1 MRIGKR
7 AARARVAGGERIV
20 VLDGLRLVAALMVV
34 AYHYVA
40 FGEGWEGSQAQ
51 LFPVVFR
58 PSAYGWLGVEL
69 FFMISGFVICM
80 SCWGRSVADFFV
92 SRVIRLYPAYWLGVL
107 ATTAV
112 VALVAGGVEPLAW
125 RDVLVNLT
133 MLQWPMG
140 VEHADG
146 VYWTLWAEL
155 RFYLLFALVVWR
167 GVTYRRVLGFCL
179 LWATLAL
186 LATGYDF
193 RPLDHLLVVP
203 HCWFF
208 IAGLAFYLMYRFG
221 PNLLLWG
228 VVGLSFVMGQYVAMD
243 TWRRTLDRVGDNI
256 PGWGVA
262 VLITV
267 FFVVMA
273 GVSLG
278 WFRRVQWRWLPA
290 AGALTYPLYLLH
302 ESIGWE
308 VFHRFQGS
316 VDRWVLLCGTVLAM
330 LVVAHLVHRWVERP
344 VSRRLKRSLQ
354 AAFAQ
359 VRADGDGQPERF
371 AAAADAGEQRKPS
384 AEGSYGGGGQHPELQ
399 PIAPGGGTATA
410 GAGAAAAAGVDVS
423 GVPYRG

>member
-1 MRIGKR
+1 MRSGG
-7 AARARVAGGERIV
+7 GGERIV

-40 FGEGWEGSQAQ
+40 FGEGWEGSQAK
-51 LFPVVFR
+51 LFPVIFR

-80 SCWGRSVADFFV
+80 SCWGRTVPDFFT
-92 SRVIRLYPAYWLGVL
+92 SRVIRLFPAYWVGVI

-112 VALVAGGVEPLAW
+112 AALLPGGIDPLAW

-140 VEHADG
+140 VDHVDG

-167 GVTYRRVLGFCL
+167 GVTYRRVVAFCCV
-179 LWATLAL
+179 WATGAL
-186 LATGYDF
+186 LATGYDLGA
-193 RPLDHLLVVP
+193 LDDLLVVP

-208 IAGLAFYLMYRFG
+208 IAGLAFFLIHRFG
-221 PNLLLWG
+221 SNLLLWG
-228 VVGLSFVMGQYVAMD
+228 IVGLSFVMGQHTVMQ
-243 TWRRTLDRVGDNI
+243 TWQRTLERVGHNV

-267 FFVVMA
+267 FYGVMA

-278 WFRRVQWRWLPA
+278 WFRRIDWRWLPA

-308 VFHRFQGS
+308 IFRRFQGS
-316 VDRWVLLCGTVLAM
+316 VDRWVLLGGTVVGM
-330 LVVAHLVHRWVERP
+330 LVLAHLVHRWVERP
-344 VSRRLKRSLQ
+344 VARRLKRALSS
-354 AAFAQ
+354 AFAQ
-359 VRADGDGQPERF
+359 VRSGGAEPPAAGPAEPGRPAFQAFVPGERAPEF
-371 AAAADAGEQRKPS
+371 D
-384 AEGSYGGGGQHPELQ
+384 
-399 PIAPGGGTATA
+399 
-410 GAGAAAAAGVDVS
+410 AAAG
-423 GVPYRG
+423 PYGR

>member
-1 MRIGKR
+1 VR
-7 AARARVAGGERIV
+7 AGGERIV

-40 FGEGWEGSQAQ
+40 FGEGWDGPQAE
-51 LFPVVFR
+51 LFPVIFR

-80 SCWGRSVADFFV
+80 SCWGRSLPDFFT
-92 SRVIRLYPAYWLGVL
+92 SRVIRLFPAYWFAVI

-112 VALVAGGVEPLAW
+112 VAVVSGGVDPLAW

-140 VEHADG
+140 VEHVDG

-167 GVTYRRVLGFCL
+167 GLTYRRVVAFCAG
-179 LWATLAL
+179 WATVAL
-186 LATGYDF
+186 LATGYDI
-193 RPLDHLLVVP
+193 RPVKHLAVVP

-208 IAGLAFYLMYRFG
+208 IAGLAFFLMHRFG
-221 PNLLLWG
+221 PNLMLWG
-228 VVGLSFVMGQYVAMD
+228 LVALCFLMGQYTVME
-243 TWRRTLDRVGDNI
+243 TWRGTLEHVGDNI
-256 PGWGVA
+256 PGWGVT
-262 VLITV
+262 VLITL

-278 WFRRVQWRWLPA
+278 WFRRIDWRWLPA

-316 VDRWVLLCGTVLAM
+316 VDRWVLLGGTVAGM
-330 LVVAHLVHRWVERP
+330 LVLAHLVHRWVERP
-344 VSRRLKRSLQ
+344 VARRLKGALNS
-354 AAFAQ
+354 AFVQ
-359 VRADGDGQPERF
+359 IRAESTPARGPARPGRP
-371 AAAADAGEQRKPS
+371 
-384 AEGSYGGGGQHPELQ
+384 SYGGDAGPEPRPLAPFAPVGGASEFD
-399 PIAPGGGTATA
+399 AS
-410 GAGAAAAAGVDVS
+410 GAS
-423 GVPYRG
+423 YRG

>member
-7 AARARVAGGERIV
+7 AAHAKAGGERIV

-34 AYHYVA
+34 CYHYIA
-40 FGEGWEGSQAQ
+40 FGEGWEGSQAR

-80 SCWGRSVADFFV
+80 SCWGRTLPDFFV
-92 SRVIRLYPAYWLGVL
+92 SRVIRLYPAYWIGVL

-112 VALVAGGVEPLAW
+112 AAVVAGGVDPLPW

-140 VEHADG
+140 VDHADG

-167 GVTYRRVLGFCL
+167 GVTYRRVVAFCC
-179 LWATLAL
+179 LWATAAL
-186 LATGYDF
+186 LAGGYDIS
-193 RPLDHLLVVP
+193 PLDDLLVVP

-208 IAGLAFYLMYRFG
+208 IAGLAFYLMHRFG
-221 PNLLLWG
+221 PDLLLWG
-228 VVGLSFVMGQYVAMD
+228 IVGLSFAMGQHTVMQ
-243 TWRRTLDRVGDNI
+243 TWRRTLEHVGHNI
-256 PGWGVA
+256 PGWGVTVVVA
-262 VLITV
+262 V
-267 FFVVMA
+267 FYVVMA
-273 GVSLG
+273 GVALG
-278 WFRRVQWRWLPA
+278 WFRRVGWRWLPA

-316 VDRWVLLCGTVLAM
+316 VGHWVLLGATVAAM
-330 LVVAHLVHRWVERP
+330 LVLSHLVHRWVERP
-344 VSRRLKRSLQ
+344 VSRRLKLSLR
-354 AAFAQ
+354 AAFDR
-359 VRADGDGQPERF
+359 VR
-371 AAAADAGEQRKPS
+371 GEGGSGARSVSLPS
-384 AEGSYGGGGQHPELQ
+384 PSRRSSPVPPGSRSTPRTTTV
-399 PIAPGGGTATA
+399 PR
-410 GAGAAAAAGVDVS
+410 S
-423 GVPYRG
+423 G

>member
-1 MRIGKR
+1 MK
-7 AARARVAGGERIV
+7 AAGGERIL

-51 LFPVVFR
+51 LFPLVFR

-92 SRVIRLYPAYWLGVL
+92 SRVIRLYPAYWVGVL
-107 ATTAV
+107 GTTLV

-133 MLQWPMG
+133 MLQWPVG
-140 VEHADG
+140 VEHVDG

-167 GVTYRRVLGFCL
+167 GLTYRRVVGFCL
-179 LWATLAL
+179 VWSTAAL
-186 LATGYDF
+186 LADGYDIK
-193 RPLDHLLVVP
+193 PLVHLLVVP

-221 PNLLLWG
+221 ANLLLWG
-228 VVGLSFVMGQYVAMD
+228 IVGLSFAMGQYAAMD
-243 TWRRTLDRVGDNI
+243 TWRRTLERVGDNI

-308 VFHRFQGS
+308 IFHRFQGS
-316 VDRWVLLCGTVLAM
+316 VDRWVLLGGTVVAM
-330 LVVAHLVHRWVERP
+330 LVLAHLVHRWVERP
-344 VSRRLKRSLQ
+344 VSRRLKRALG

-359 VRADGDGQPERF
+359 VRADGGAKAAPEV
-371 AAAADAGEQRKPS
+371 A
-384 AEGSYGGGGQHPELQ
+384 YGGGGLRGPQPELQ
-399 PIAPGGGTATA
+399 PVAPVVPVAPVAPVG
-410 GAGAAAAAGVDVS
+410 GAAEFDVS
-423 GVPYRG
+423 GASYRG

>member
-1 MRIGKR
+1 MRISKR
-7 AARARVAGGERIV
+7 AARRRAGGDRIV
-20 VLDGLRLVAALMVV
+20 VLDGLRLIAALMVV
-34 AYHYVA
+34 SYHYVA
-40 FGEGWEGSQAQ
+40 FGEGWEGAQAR

-80 SCWGRSVADFFV
+80 SCWGRSLPDFFT
-92 SRVIRLYPAYWLGVL
+92 SRVIRLYPAYWVAVL

-112 VALVAGGVEPLAW
+112 VTEVSGGVDPLAW

-140 VEHADG
+140 VDHVDG

-167 GVTYRRVLGFCL
+167 GLTYRRVVAFCL
-179 LWATLAL
+179 AWATVAL
-186 LATGYDF
+186 LADGYGI
-193 RPLDHLLVVP
+193 RPLAHLTVVP

-228 VVGLSFVMGQYVAMD
+228 IVAFSYVMGQHTVME
-243 TWRRTLDRVGDNI
+243 TWSRTLERVGHRI
-256 PGWGVA
+256 PAWGVT

-273 GVSLG
+273 GVALG
-278 WFRRVQWRWLPA
+278 WFRRVDWRWLPA

-308 VFHRFQGS
+308 IFHRFQHS
-316 VDRWVLLCGTVLAM
+316 VNRWALLGGTVVGM
-330 LVVAHLVHRWVERP
+330 LVLAHLVHRWVERP
-344 VSRRLKRSLQ
+344 VSRRLKVALRT
-354 AAFAQ
+354 AFAQ
-359 VRADGDGQPERF
+359 IGSEGAGKEPAV
-371 AAAADAGEQRKPS
+371 AAEP
-384 AEGSYGGGGQHPELQ
+384 SYGVAGPPGPMPFVPGARSPEFD
-399 PIAPGGGTATA
+399 TAEAT
-410 GAGAAAAAGVDVS
+410 
-423 GVPYRG
+423 YTR

>member
-1 MRIGKR
+1 MAGVRSGG
-7 AARARVAGGERIV
+7 GGERVV

-40 FGEGWEGSQAQ
+40 FGEGWEGSQAP

-80 SCWGRSVADFFV
+80 SCWGRTVPEFFV
-92 SRVIRLYPAYWLGVL
+92 SRVIRLFPAYWLAVI

-112 VALVAGGVEPLAW
+112 VALMPGGIDPLAW

-140 VEHADG
+140 VEHVDG

-167 GVTYRRVLGFCL
+167 GVTYRRVVAFCCV
-179 LWATLAL
+179 WATAAL
-186 LATGYDF
+186 LATGYDLGA
-193 RPLDHLLVVP
+193 LDHLLVVP

-208 IAGLAFYLMYRFG
+208 IAGLGFFLIHRFG
-221 PNLLLWG
+221 SNLLLWG
-228 VVGLSFVMGQYVAMD
+228 IVGLSFVMGQQTVMQ
-243 TWRRTLDRVGDNI
+243 TWRRTLDRVGDNV

-267 FFVVMA
+267 FYVVMA

-278 WFRRVQWRWLPA
+278 WFRRVDWRWLPA

-308 VFHRFQGS
+308 IFHRFQGS
-316 VDRWVLLCGTVLAM
+316 ADQWVLLGVTVVGM
-330 LVVAHLVHRWVERP
+330 LVLAHLVHRWVERP
-344 VSRRLKRSLQ
+344 ASRRLKRSLTS
-354 AAFAQ
+354 AFAQ
-359 VRADGDGQPERF
+359 VRAG
-371 AAAADAGEQRKPS
+371 GEPPAPRKP
-384 AEGSYGGGGQHPELQ
+384 APREPGPPGSRAFVPGARVPE
-399 PIAPGGGTATA
+399 PD
-410 GAGAAAAAGVDVS
+410 AAAG
-423 GVPYRG
+423 PYAR